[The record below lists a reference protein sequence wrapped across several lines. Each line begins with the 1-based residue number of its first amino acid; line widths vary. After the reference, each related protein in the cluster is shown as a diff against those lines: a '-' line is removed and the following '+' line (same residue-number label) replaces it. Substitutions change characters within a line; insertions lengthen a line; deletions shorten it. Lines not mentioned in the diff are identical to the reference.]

1 MAWPEKEKIVFG
13 VENMLKV
20 NMGIKPGE
28 PLLVVTDIPTAKQ
41 WNLEP
46 DAWIIDVT
54 ERAMLAKLVAEIAAE
69 RFPDNPVTFHP
80 FPATGSHGK
89 EPDGSTAALMRKP
102 QVILAITTYSLSHTN
117 ARLNATK
124 AGARIASMPGFTAR
138 MLEEGGPMAVDYL
151 QVSRDCHL
159 FADRLT
165 ASSQVEVRTPAGTDL
180 KFSIAGRS
188 AHVDDG
194 LYDIDARF
202 GNLPAGE
209 AYIVPVEGTGE
220 GVLVVQAGWYP
231 GLTEDMVLIFEKG
244 EVVEIRVGGAVGNH
258 FRALLQV
265 GSQDQP
271 YKSRRNLAEL
281 GIGTNPNAKRPDN
294 VLEAEKIKGTVHIA
308 IGDDIHMGGSVE
320 ADLHEDFVQP
330 SPTLI
335 LDGEV
340 VIQDGRWLIG

>member
-20 NMGIKPGE
+20 NMGLKPGE
-28 PLLVVTDIPTAKQ
+28 PLLVVTDIPTTKQ
-41 WNLEP
+41 WNVEP
-46 DAWIIDVT
+46 RSWIIDVS

-69 RFPDNPVTFHP
+69 RFPDNPVMFHP

-124 AGARIASMPGFTAR
+124 AGARIASMPGFEAG

-151 QVSRDCHL
+151 QVSRDCHI
-159 FADRLT
+159 FATRLT
-165 ASSQVEVRTPAGTDL
+165 SASQVQVKTPAGTDL
-180 KFSIAGRS
+180 RFSIAGRT

-194 LYDIDARF
+194 LYNTDAKF

-220 GVLVVQAGWYP
+220 GTLVVQAGWYP
-231 GLTEDMVLIFEKG
+231 SLTEDMVLVFEKG
-244 EVVEIRVGGAVGNH
+244 EVVELEGGGDVGRH
-258 FRALLQV
+258 FKALLQI
-265 GSQDQP
+265 GNPAQP

-294 VLEAEKIKGTVHIA
+294 VLEAEKIKGTIHIA

-330 SPTLI
+330 EPTLI

-340 VIQDGRWLIG
+340 VIDKGDWKIG